1 MRRLVLNAVI
11 AALVGIGSLVTSD
24 SGCAAIVNLSGVGPA
39 LNLAISEGGSGPI
52 YFALPSDF
60 ASLNSIEFDFTY
72 SSTGGSPSLG
82 TASLEFVLG
91 TDAGATPSEAFGV
104 VGIYNLPAGIVAG
117 SFDGSPIN
125 VGTPSFSFNLPLF
138 GSVANLIS
146 LPATAP
152 DFVAG
157 SNIAM
162 LVYNGADGFPSNVTV
177 TVLSANLKLDYNT
190 TGGGVVPE
198 PSTLAIALVGL
209 AGWRGRRMLRRS

>member
-24 SGCAAIVNLSGVGPA
+24 SGCAAIVNLSATGGGA
-39 LNLAISEGGSGPI
+39 LNSPLGAENGETI
-52 YFALPSDF
+52 FFTLPNDF
-60 ASLNSIEFDFTY
+60 ASLNSIELDFTY
-72 SSTGGSPSLG
+72 NTNSGSPAFG
-82 TASLEFVLG
+82 TASLEFVLFIDSSALSG
-91 TDAGATPSEAFGV
+91 FGV
-104 VGIYNLPAGIVAG
+104 VGVYGLVANISGG
-117 SFDGSPIN
+117 SYDGSPIS
-125 VGTPSFSFNLPLF
+125 VGTPSYSFALPFFGTRMNLT
-138 GSVANLIS
+138 S
-146 LPATAP
+146 LPGIAP

-157 SNIAM
+157 NPIVFG
-162 LVYNGADGFPSNVTV
+162 LYNGADGSPSSTTI